1 MSRFSVRSERFPLAQ
16 TFTISRGAK
25 TTADVVVVE
34 LSRDGCVG
42 RGECVPYPRYNE
54 SVAGTIDTLESLRPQ
69 VEADLNGSTKLS
81 EVRAALQRALPPGAA
96 RNALDCAL
104 WDLEA
109 KISDRPVYELA
120 DLAAPRP
127 VATAYTLSL
136 DDPET
141 MGRAAAQHA
150 DRPLL
155 KIKLAGRDDLDRV
168 AAIRANAPD
177 STLIVDANEG
187 WSADQV
193 EPLSAALARLG
204 VALIEQPLPA
214 AQDALLAEFEHP
226 VPFCA
231 DESCHTAAELAEL
244 ASRYECVNLKLDKTG
259 GFSEGLRL
267 AAEARACG
275 LDLMVGCMIA
285 TSLAMAPA
293 VLLAQQARFVDLD
306 GPLLLQKD
314 REHGLRYEG
323 SLLHPPRPQLWG

>member
-1 MSRFSVRSERFPLAQ
+1 MTRFSIRSESFPLAQ
-16 TFTISRGAK
+16 TFTISRGGK

-34 LSRDGCVG
+34 LSRDGRVG

-54 SVAGTIDTLESLRPQ
+54 SVAGTIDALESLRPQ
-69 VEADLNGSTKLS
+69 VEAGLD
-81 EVRAALQRALPPGAA
+81 RAALQRALPPSAA

-109 KISDRPVYELA
+109 KLSGRPVYELA
-120 DLAAPRP
+120 GLTAPRP
-127 VATAYTLSL
+127 ISTAYTLSL
-136 DDPET
+136 NDPEA
-141 MGRAAAQHA
+141 MGRAAAQNA
-150 DRPLL
+150 GRPLL
-155 KIKLAGRDDLDRV
+155 KVKLAGRDDLDRV
-168 AAIRANAPD
+168 AAIRANAPA

-187 WSADQV
+187 WSVAQV

-214 AQDALLAEFEHP
+214 TQDALLAEFEHP

-231 DESCHTAAELAEL
+231 DESCHTAADLAEL

-267 AAEARACG
+267 AAAAHSYG

-285 TSLAMAPA
+285 SSLAMAPA

-306 GPLLLQKD
+306 GPLLLKKD
-314 REHGLRYEG
+314 REHGLRYED
-323 SLLHPPRPQLWG
+323 SLLHPPHPQLWG